1 MAEERLVDDDKDRK
15 YRIRVNEN
23 GEEELEIIDPDDV
36 DEEPVFDMPDY
47 EEDDEEAAILTPE
60 QLAERERI
68 KAEEERARAE
78 KLSAFLDSAKEKLSE
93 GDYEGAN
100 YAVTQAEEYGKTSGE
115 LFCLK
120 LKVLTRDLTEFLNLE
135 ECAEA
140 ADGVK
145 EYADETLKEEFK
157 GKTGKLETLIS
168 DAEAKTEALR
178 EKNEAGKDERRETFA
193 SSKKRA
199 FIALLCTLVPFT
211 ALLIV
216 TLVFTTF
223 MFADANGVYLVATI
237 VLAALSVIMFIA
249 TVVTSK
255 KFWSAAR
262 DVKLNEKDT
271 STKLGREYLENKTQY
286 ELLKRIYS
294 AFEL

>member
-1 MAEERLVDDDKDRK
+1 MAEERLIDDDKDRK

-78 KLSAFLDSAKEKLSE
+78 KLSAFLDSAKEKLFE

-157 GKTGKLETLIS
+157 GKTGKLEGLIS

>member
-1 MAEERLVDDDKDRK
+1 MAEERLIDDDKDRK

-78 KLSAFLDSAKEKLSE
+78 KLSAFLNSAREKLSE

-157 GKTGKLETLIS
+157 GKTGKLEALIS

-255 KFWSAAR
+255 NSGRRRA
-262 DVKLNEKDT
+262 T
-271 STKLGREYLENKTQY
+271 SN
-286 ELLKRIYS
+286 
-294 AFEL
+294 

>member
-1 MAEERLVDDDKDRK
+1 MAEERLIDDDKDRK

-78 KLSAFLDSAKEKLSE
+78 KLSAFLKSAGEKLSE

-157 GKTGKLETLIS
+157 GKTGKLEGLIS
-168 DAEAKTEALR
+168 DAEAQTEALR

-271 STKLGREYLENKTQY
+271 STKLGREYLENKTRY

>member
-1 MAEERLVDDDKDRK
+1 MAEERLIDDDKDRK

-78 KLSAFLDSAKEKLSE
+78 KLSAFLKSAGEKLSE

-157 GKTGKLETLIS
+157 GKTGKLEALIS

>member
-1 MAEERLVDDDKDRK
+1 MAEERLIDDDKDRK

-78 KLSAFLDSAKEKLSE
+78 KLSAFLDSAKEKLFE

-145 EYADETLKEEFK
+145 EYADETLKEEFR
-157 GKTGKLETLIS
+157 GKTGKLEALIS

>member
-1 MAEERLVDDDKDRK
+1 MAEERLIDDDKDRK

-78 KLSAFLDSAKEKLSE
+78 KLSAFLNSAREKLSE

-157 GKTGKLETLIS
+157 GKTGKLEGLIS
-168 DAEAKTEALR
+168 DAEAQTEALR

>member
-1 MAEERLVDDDKDRK
+1 MAEERLIDDDKDRK

-157 GKTGKLETLIS
+157 GKTGKLEGLIS

-193 SSKKRA
+193 SAKKRA

-237 VLAALSVIMFIA
+237 VLAALSGIMFIA